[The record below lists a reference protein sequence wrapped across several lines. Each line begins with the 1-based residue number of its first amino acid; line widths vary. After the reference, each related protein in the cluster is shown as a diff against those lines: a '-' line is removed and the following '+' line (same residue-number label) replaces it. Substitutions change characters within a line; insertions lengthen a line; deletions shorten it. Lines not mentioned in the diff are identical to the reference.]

1 MRTLIRWSAL
11 LLTAVATAYVLQVG
25 DSIEMPAEAQA
36 QPLAIWFE
44 PVAPSPDREDF
55 RSRLDVVPV
64 GRQNITLPIL
74 TYHYVRQPPPM
85 RTDLMGYRL
94 SVSPADF
101 TAQMDWLA
109 ANGFHP
115 VDFDDVRAYF
125 AGRQPLPAKPVVI
138 TLDDGYTDLYTT
150 AFPVLKAHDFKA
162 VAYIVT
168 SFVGRPRYVTA
179 AQVVEM
185 DRSVI
190 QIGSHTVDHAN
201 IGGAAS
207 YGTAMWQLGESKRFL
222 EHLLGHP
229 VLDFAYPSGKFN
241 AQTVAAVKQAG
252 YDTAVTEL
260 FSVEHS
266 LSDRYVWTRV
276 RVGGGEQLPEFAT
289 SLGTPMPYIVVYAMD
304 IETVGLDL
312 PPVARATQLLLK

>member
-1 MRTLIRWSAL
+1 MRTLTRWSAL
-11 LLTAVATAYVLQVG
+11 LLTAVATAYILQAG
-25 DSIEMPAEAQA
+25 DSLAASPVALVRPLVMQFEA
-36 QPLAIWFE
+36 
-44 PVAPSPDREDF
+44 VAPSADRESF
-55 RSRLDVVPV
+55 LSPIEVVSV

-74 TYHYVRQPPPM
+74 TYHYVRQPPSM
-85 RTDLMGYRL
+85 KTDLVGYRL

-101 TAQMDWLA
+101 AAQMDWLS

-115 VDFDDVRAYF
+115 VNFDDMRAYF
-125 AGRQPLPAKPVVI
+125 AGWQPLPAKPLVI
-138 TLDDGYTDLYTT
+138 TLDDGYADLYTT
-150 AFPVLKAHDFKA
+150 AFPILKAHDFKA
-162 VAYIVT
+162 VAYIVS
-168 SFVGRPRYVTA
+168 SFVGQPRYVTA
-179 AQVVEM
+179 GQVVEM

-201 IGGAAS
+201 IGGRAS
-207 YGTAMWQLGESKRFL
+207 YGTAMWQLSESKRFL

-229 VLDFAYPSGKFN
+229 VLDFAYPSGQFN

-260 FSVEHS
+260 FSVDHS
-266 LSDRYVWTRV
+266 RADRYVRTRV

-289 SLGTPMPYIVVYAMD
+289 SLGTPMPYTTVYAMD

-312 PPVARATQLLLK
+312 PPVTRPTPLLHK

>member
-11 LLTAVATAYVLQVG
+11 ILTAVATGYILQAG
-25 DSIEMPAEAQA
+25 DSLDTAAAAPARALPIQ
-36 QPLAIWFE
+36 FE
-44 PVAPSPDREDF
+44 PVAPSADREYF

-74 TYHYVRQPPPM
+74 TYHYVRQPPSM
-85 RTDLMGYRL
+85 KNDLMGYRL

-101 TAQMDWLA
+101 TAQMDWLS

-125 AGRQPLPAKPVVI
+125 AGRQPLPAKPLVI
-138 TLDDGYTDLYTT
+138 TLDDGYADLYTT
-150 AFPVLKAHDFKA
+150 AYPILKAHDFKA
-162 VAYIVT
+162 VAYIVS
-168 SFVGRPRYVTA
+168 SFVGQPRYVTP
-179 AQVVEM
+179 AQIVEM

-201 IGGAAS
+201 IGGRAS
-207 YGTAMWQLGESKRFL
+207 YGTAMWQLTESKRFL
-222 EHLLGHP
+222 EKLLDHP
-229 VLDFAYPSGKFN
+229 VLDFAYPSGQFN

-266 LSDRYVWTRV
+266 RADRYVWTRV
-276 RVGGGEQLPEFAT
+276 RIGGGEQLPEFAS
-289 SLGTPMPYIVVYAMD
+289 SLGTPMPYITVYAMD
-304 IETVGLDL
+304 IEMVGLDL
-312 PPVARATQLLLK
+312 PPVARPTPLLQK